1 MTLDALRCFCAVID
15 RGSFR
20 LAGEEVHRS
29 QPAITQ
35 QIQRLERELGQVLV
49 DRKTCTPTG
58 AGQVVYNRG
67 TSLLLSARNLRMEVA
82 DFEDSG
88 GHELLI
94 GTSDTNALYFLPE
107 HVGAFSKSMPGTR
120 LVVHC
125 RSSDAV
131 ADEVERGDLDL
142 GIVTLPLKREGL
154 ETRRLFEQ
162 RLVLVAPKSHPLSK
176 QRGTSLSRLQGET
189 FVLIHERTRTGQI
202 LLEYF
207 REHSFEPRIVMDSGS
222 FEVIKRYV
230 ASGVGLSILPE
241 MVLESYDMAS
251 ISVIRVSGLPR
262 VSIGVIWRGEA
273 YQTKAARAFLEQI
286 GGKGER
292 RKEMKILFRAG
303 S

>member
-20 LAGEEVHRS
+20 LAGEEVNRS

-35 QIQRLERELGQVLV
+35 QIQSLERELGQVLV

-58 AGQVVYNRG
+58 AGQVVYERG
-67 TSLLLSARNLRMEVA
+67 SRLLLSARNLRTEVA
-82 DFEDSG
+82 DFE
-88 GHELLI
+88 ELGSRELVV

-107 HVGAFSKSMPGTR
+107 HVSAFSRAMPDTR

-131 ADEVERGDLDL
+131 ADEVERGELDL
-142 GIVTLPLKREGL
+142 GIVTLPLTREGL

-162 RLVLVAPKSHPLSK
+162 RLVLVAPRSHALAK
-176 QRGTSLSRLQGET
+176 QRGTSLPRLRGEN
-189 FVLIHERTRTGQI
+189 FVLIHGRTRTGG
-202 LLEYF
+202 LLRAFF
-207 REHSFEPRIVMDSGS
+207 REHAFEPRVVMDSGS

-241 MVLESYDMAS
+241 MVLGPHDRDTIAT
-251 ISVIRVSGLPR
+251 IRIAGLPR
-262 VSIGVIWRGEA
+262 VSIGAIWRGES
-273 YQTKAARAFLEQI
+273 YQTKAARAFLAEI
-286 GGKGER
+286 GGE
-292 RKEMKILFRAG
+292 A
-303 S
+303 